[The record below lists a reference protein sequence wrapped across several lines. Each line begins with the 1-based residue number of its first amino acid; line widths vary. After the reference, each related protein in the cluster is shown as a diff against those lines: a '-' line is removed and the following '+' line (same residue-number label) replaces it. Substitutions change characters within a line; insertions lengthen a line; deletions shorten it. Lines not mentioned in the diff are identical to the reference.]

1 MEWVFLPALLNDI
14 IRMATDKIL
23 PVLSANHLFN
33 EAFIQRSKA
42 QLGSWYIMS
51 TYYFFLKQFKCERQG
66 QEDGTGKEGKKEDW
80 NGDLR
85 KGERRRGER

>member
-42 QLGSWYIMS
+42 QLGS
-51 TYYFFLKQFKCERQG
+51 
-66 QEDGTGKEGKKEDW
+66 
-80 NGDLR
+80 
-85 KGERRRGER
+85 